1 MGIQLSPKWGTA
13 SQPLPQ
19 FSAHDRCGQT
29 AGWIKMP
36 IGMEVGL
43 SPGELVLDGNPPK
56 REQSCDFQP
65 MSLLAQLSAH
75 VCSDQ
80 MAGCIRIPL
89 GMEVGLGPR
98 DTVRWGPNF
107 PPSER
112 GSQLCNFLPPQFL
125 PMSIVAKRSPIS
137 AIAEVL
143 SILMSAVSQRGS
155 TVVTF

>member
-1 MGIQLSPKWGTA
+1 
-13 SQPLPQ
+13 
-19 FSAHDRCGQT
+19 
-29 AGWIKMP
+29 MP

-98 DTVRWGPNF
+98 DTVRWEPAKKGAELRFSAHVSFGPAF
-107 PPSER
+107 GPC
-112 GSQLCNFLPPQFL
+112 LF
-125 PMSIVAKRSPIS
+125 
-137 AIAEVL
+137 
-143 SILMSAVSQRGS
+143 
-155 TVVTF
+155 